1 MTPKSLPRKVSP
13 LNNIWLTA
21 RREYLERIRTRAFL
35 IATILIPVLMALLVF
50 GSAYLGARTKSS
62 AHVALLT
69 GPSSTE
75 QTFAHDL
82 ESELKNGRD
91 SHMTV
96 DVSPNTSDLRTQ
108 LDREL
113 KAGKSSLAG
122 YLQIVPPATPA
133 ARPKFIYKPRSAS
146 DIATNSSLKV
156 AIKSVLTRERLLGQG
171 MGATDIEALMAPV
184 EIDTSASGDTTVA
197 FFAAYILFFLMY
209 MSIMLYGMNTARS
222 IIEEKTS
229 RIFEVLLATIRPDE
243 MLAGKILGV
252 GSVGLTQVAV
262 WMTAAVVIGSFVSG
276 SMPGVVAGHSIIS
289 AGQIA
294 FFIAYFL
301 FGFLLY
307 SSIAAALGA
316 MTNSE
321 QELQQLNMFLVLP
334 LAFSMLMLFSII
346 KDPDS
351 TLSRVVSLIPFC
363 SPLLMNFRV
372 SIGNPQPWELIL
384 SFVLMAATI
393 LAILWFASRI
403 YRVGILMYGKKPNL
417 PEILR
422 WLKYS

>member
-1 MTPKSLPRKVSP
+1 MPKIFTPQALH
-13 LNNIWLTA
+13 NIWLIA
-21 RREYLERIRTRAFL
+21 RREYLERIRTKAFL
-35 IATILIPVLMALLVF
+35 IATIMIPALMGGLGF
-50 GSAYLGARTKSS
+50 GSAWIGSHTKSS
-62 AHVALLT
+62 AHIAVLSSDPVFARDLKQELET
-69 GPSSTE
+69 GRGS
-75 QTFAHDL
+75 A
-82 ESELKNGRD
+82 
-91 SHMTV
+91 MTV
-96 DVSPNTSDLRTQ
+96 DLAPDTPAVRSRLDQQ
-108 LDREL
+108 LKD
-113 KAGKSSLAG
+113 GKSRLAG
-122 YLQIVPPATPA
+122 YLRVLPPPTPA

-146 DIATNSSLKV
+146 DISTNSALRESAK
-156 AIKSVLTRERLLGQG
+156 AVLTRERLSGQG
-171 MGATDIEALMAPV
+171 MAAADIEGLMAPV

-209 MSIMLYGMNTARS
+209 MVIMLYGMNTARS
-222 IIEEKTS
+222 IIEEKSS
-229 RIFEVLLATIRPDE
+229 RIFEVMLATIQPDE

-252 GSVGLTQVAV
+252 GSVGLTQVGV
-262 WMTAAVVIGSFVSG
+262 WMIAAVTIGTVFSG
-276 SMPGVVAGHSIIS
+276 TIPGSVAGHSILS

-294 FFIAYFL
+294 FFVAYFL

-307 SSIAAALGA
+307 SSVAAALGA

-351 TLSRVVSLIPFC
+351 TLSRIVSLIPFC

-372 SIGNPQPWELIL
+372 SIGNPQPWEEIL
-384 SFVLMAATI
+384 SFVLMSLTI

>member
-1 MTPKSLPRKVSP
+1 MTHSALS
-13 LNNIWLTA
+13 NIWLIA
-21 RREYLERIRTRAFL
+21 KREYLERIRTKAFL
-35 IATILIPVLMALLVF
+35 IATILIPVLMGSLVF
-50 GSAYLGARTKSS
+50 GSAYLGGRTQSS
-62 AHVALLT
+62 AHIALLT
-69 GPSSTE
+69 TDTSS
-75 QTFAHDL
+75 FAADL
-82 ESELKNGRD
+82 EHELESGKD

-96 DVSPNTSDLRTQ
+96 DVSPNTPALRTQ

-113 KAGKSSLAG
+113 LAGKSSLAG
-122 YLQIVPPATPA
+122 YLQIIPPTA
-133 ARPKFIYKPRSAS
+133 ANTRPKFIYKPRSAS
-146 DIATNSSLKV
+146 DISTNASLHV
-156 AIKSVLTRERLLGQG
+156 AIKSVLTRERLLHQG
-171 MGATDIEALMAPV
+171 MAANDIDALMAPV

-197 FFAAYILFFLMY
+197 FFAAYVLFFLMY

-252 GSVGLTQVAV
+252 GSVGLTQVGV
-262 WMTAAVVIGSFVSG
+262 WMTAAVVIGSLVSG
-276 SMPGVVAGHSIIS
+276 SLPGVVAGHSIIS
-289 AGQIA
+289 PVQIA

-307 SSIAAALGA
+307 SAIAAALGA

-351 TLSRVVSLIPFC
+351 TLSRIVSLIPFC

>member
-1 MTPKSLPRKVSP
+1 MPKSLPNQTHFGSNS
-13 LNNIWLTA
+13 LHNIWLIA
-21 RREYLERIRTRAFL
+21 RREYLERIRTKAFL
-35 IATILIPVLMALLVF
+35 VATILIPVLMGGLGF
-50 GSAYLGARTKSS
+50 GSAYLGSRTKSS
-62 AHVALLT
+62 AHIAILT
-69 GPSSTE
+69 SDAP
-75 QTFAHDL
+75 FAADLKHEL
-82 ESELKNGRD
+82 ESGSDSRMSVDTSPNSPTLRQQLNAELK
-91 SHMTV
+91 S
-96 DVSPNTSDLRTQ
+96 
-108 LDREL
+108 
-113 KAGKSSLAG
+113 GKSHLAG
-122 YLQIVPPATPA
+122 YLQIIPPTSPD
-133 ARPKFIYKPRSAS
+133 ARPQFLYKPRSAS
-146 DIATNSSLKV
+146 DISTNSALRV
-156 AIKSVLTRERLLGQG
+156 AIKNVLTRERLAGHG
-171 MGATDIEALMAPV
+171 IAAAEIEGLMAPV
-184 EIDTSASGDTTVA
+184 EIDTSESGDTTVA
-197 FFAAYILFFLMY
+197 FFAAYVLFFLMY
-209 MSIMLYGMNTARS
+209 MVIMLYGMNTARS
-222 IIEEKTS
+222 IIEEKSS

-252 GSVGLTQVAV
+252 GSVGLTQIGV
-262 WMTAAVVIGSFVSG
+262 WMIAAALIGTFFG
-276 SMPGVVAGHSIIS
+276 STIPGAAPGHAIIT
-289 AGQIA
+289 AGQI
-294 FFIAYFL
+294 FFFVAYFL

-351 TLSRVVSLIPFC
+351 TLSRIVSLIPFC

-384 SFVLMAATI
+384 SFVLMTVTI
-393 LAILWFASRI
+393 LAILWIASRI